1 MRIILRKVKN
11 YSEDSLSSKQ
21 ISSKLL
27 TANIRGQTYFSL
39 FKETTS
45 LLMLAESYLRKKLNQ
60 ENEKHVLRLVV
71 KNLDIPFFHYVQR
84 TLEHCKQ
91 KTNEDDCLNQESSP

>member
-21 ISSKLL
+21 ISHKLL
-27 TANIRGQTYFSL
+27 TANIKGQTYFSL

-45 LLMLAESYLRKKLNQ
+45 LLMLAESFLRKRIQ
-60 ENEKHVLRLVV
+60 EDQKHVLRLVV
-71 KNLDIPFFHYVQR
+71 KNLDIPFYHYV
-84 TLEHCKQ
+84 
-91 KTNEDDCLNQESSP
+91 